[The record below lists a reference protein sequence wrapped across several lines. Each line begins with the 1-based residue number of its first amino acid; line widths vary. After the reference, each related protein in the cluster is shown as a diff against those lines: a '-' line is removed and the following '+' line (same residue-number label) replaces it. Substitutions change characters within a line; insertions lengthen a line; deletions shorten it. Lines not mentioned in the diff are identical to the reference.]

1 MTNTTSVLADPM
13 GVGVSQ
19 SAHQIAHW
27 RTARGRGGREVDLHP
42 WMPGPTAALK
52 AATIRHCVGCA
63 ICKDAV
69 EVDPPCDNPRW
80 CTPERP
86 CAGLHTAQEWA
97 RRHVD
102 GTAAAIANEPEEGDD
117 A

>member
-1 MTNTTSVLADPM
+1 MTTATTSVLGDPM

-19 SAHQIAHW
+19 IAHQIAHW

-63 ICKDAV
+63 VCGDAV
-69 EVDPPCDNPRW
+69 EVDPPCPTPRW

-102 GTAAAIANEPEEGDD
+102 GTAAAIDDD